1 PLLFACLVTFII
13 TKLKLYHF
21 ALLSSTVTYLL
32 TEILQNE
39 KDLYFV
45 VFHKVKVSLALSAQ
59 SAGQKAVMTTD

>member
-1 PLLFACLVTFII
+1 
-13 TKLKLYHF
+13 
-21 ALLSSTVTYLL
+21 
-32 TEILQNE
+32 LQNE

>member
-1 PLLFACLVTFII
+1 MAYSNT
-13 TKLKLYHF
+13 
-21 ALLSSTVTYLL
+21 SSLAPLL